1 MPLKKSG
8 FEKKTVLQTNT
19 TCLGDQP
26 ECRHGGVQRCIP
38 QDWLCDGHR
47 DCDHGEDEMNC
58 YDSDDD
64 VICEPSQYKCDNQCL
79 APRQLCNGVQDCRDG
94 SDEQADKCLHSD
106 RDPGS
111 SQSLVAK
118 IQVSKNISDGNE
130 TEPDATKTIPTTAS
144 PNLTNTTTVISSTT
158 TANRTAARVSVS
170 MATPKAEAY
179 PENTSNSSNRSEI
192 VFEANNVTPIPTTR
206 HQASTVTYL
215 KFLNFSFLEP
225 VNSIV
230 SQKQA
235 QVDWNAPES
244 ARQSTARLMAKTFR
258 SLTTEKPDI
267 VLVRK
272 RREANMT
279 IEGEPIS
286 KEEEQPT
293 NPPAPMPIVP
303 QAVEET
309 ELEPVKSVVGV
320 PIKPMNL

>member
-1 MPLKKSG
+1 MEGSNDA
-8 FEKKTVLQTNT
+8 F
-19 TCLGDQP
+19 
-26 ECRHGGVQRCIP
+26 
-38 QDWLCDGHR
+38 HR
-47 DCDHGEDEMNC
+47 IGYAMDTG
-58 YDSDDD
+58 
-64 VICEPSQYKCDNQCL
+64 CDNQCL
-79 APRQLCNGVQDCRDG
+79 APGQLCNGVQDCQDG

-106 RDPGS
+106 RNRGS

-130 TEPDATKTIPTTAS
+130 TEPDATKTITTTAS
-144 PNLTNTTTVISSTT
+144 PNLTNTTAVTSTTT
-158 TANRTAARVSVS
+158 TANRTTARVLVLT
-170 MATPKAEAY
+170 ATAKAEIY
-179 PENTSNSSNRSEI
+179 PENTSKLPNGSEI
-192 VFEANNVTPIPTTR
+192 VFSANNATPLPNME
-206 HQASTVTYL
+206 HQATTPTYL

-225 VNSIV
+225 VRSIV

-235 QVDWNAPES
+235 QVDWIVPES
-244 ARQSTARLMAKTFR
+244 ARQSTTRLMAKTFR

-267 VLVRK
+267 GLVRK

-279 IEGEPIS
+279 IEGEPMS

-293 NPPAPMPIVP
+293 NPPAPRPIVP